1 MHGSTNWRTAH
12 GGSMLIVGTAK
23 IRAIQSDR
31 LLSSYAQAFDE
42 YLARPT
48 ARLMVI
54 GYGFHDSH
62 INESLMRAANT
73 GMRMFVV
80 DPQGSDLAR
89 SLNRTRKSGMIA
101 VGIPEEDLFEQC
113 LIGASRRTLREIFGA
128 DVVEQKKLQRFF
140 D

>member
-1 MHGSTNWRTAH
+1 M
-12 GGSMLIVGTAK
+12 
-23 IRAIQSDR
+23 
-31 LLSSYAQAFDE
+31 SSYAQAFDE